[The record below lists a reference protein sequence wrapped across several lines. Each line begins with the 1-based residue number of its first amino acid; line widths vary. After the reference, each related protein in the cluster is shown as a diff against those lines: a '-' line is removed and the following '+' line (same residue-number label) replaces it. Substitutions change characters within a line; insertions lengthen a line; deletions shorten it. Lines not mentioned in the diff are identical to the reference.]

1 MKLAKALNEKMMD
14 VRLVDRLMA
23 QGKMTKDEFDKNI
36 AGLADDQANLEKV
49 EDDSK
54 TPASSAE

>member
-23 QGKMTKDEFDKNI
+23 QGKITKDQFDKNI
-36 AGLADDQANLEKV
+36 AGLADEQGNFEQV
-49 EDDSK
+49 EDEKK
-54 TPASSAE
+54 TPAPDAE

>member
-23 QGKMTKDEFDKNI
+23 QGKITKDEFDKHI
-36 AGLADDQANLEKV
+36 ASLNDEEGNFEQV
-49 EDDSK
+49 EDEK
-54 TPASSAE
+54 TVSAE